1 MSEFAP
7 EYGDW
12 PAEADAVAGNIDHL
26 DVDAEPDYGYD
37 DGTGALPWEPGA
49 EPVVDTDSPEFQ
61 EAARR
66 YALEHTQGVIDQLIG
81 EHLAPLGAQME
92 AALEEQQLAAGWTQ
106 ADGILEAAGLDE
118 AGRDQAFGI
127 ADEFVNTYAQE
138 LGVPSDVWI
147 AALAEYKGVSVP
159 EAAQMI
165 LEETANV
172 VQHQDRMAG
181 AKDEFD
187 VLHRYFQPITPV
199 HSTAPGH
206 PPGGPGGDEF
216 SVLRKYFPNG

>member
-1 MSEFAP
+1 VSEFAP

-37 DGTGALPWEPGA
+37 DGSDLLPWEPGA
-49 EPVVDTDSPEFQ
+49 EIDTQSPEFQ
-61 EAARR
+61 EAARE
-66 YALEHTQGVIDQLIG
+66 YAREHVQSTIEHLIQ
-81 EHLAPLGAQME
+81 ENLAPLGAQME
-92 AALEEQQLAAGWTQ
+92 AALEEQQLAAGQAQ

-127 ADEFVNTYAQE
+127 ADAFVNTYAQE
-138 LGVPSDVWI
+138 LGVPPDVWI
-147 AALAEYKGVSVP
+147 AALADYKGVSVP

-216 SVLRKYFPNG
+216 SVLRKWFPNN